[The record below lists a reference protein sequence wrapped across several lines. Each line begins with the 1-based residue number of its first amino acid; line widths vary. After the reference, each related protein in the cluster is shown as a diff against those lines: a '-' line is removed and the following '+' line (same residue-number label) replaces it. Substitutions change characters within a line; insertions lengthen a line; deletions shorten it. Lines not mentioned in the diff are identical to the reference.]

1 MLILRQHWDYVLHF
15 IYLFEKHRQSVR
27 EISFISWFTSQMPT
41 AARDETGL
49 RQGWGAPFGCPIR
62 PQLPC
67 PDAHKQVTGSETQPG
82 LETGDSDKGGSSGS
96 SHLTA
101 VACRHPPTFKH
112 HMLVKQSQFTLAIA
126 RGCTAQNKVSS
137 IRQKGMQHSM
147 EALPRKCSV
156 SISVSGFLQQRPS

>member
-1 MLILRQHWDYVLHF
+1 M
-15 IYLFEKHRQSVR
+15 R

-67 PDAHKQVTGSETQPG
+67 LDAHKQVTGSETQPG